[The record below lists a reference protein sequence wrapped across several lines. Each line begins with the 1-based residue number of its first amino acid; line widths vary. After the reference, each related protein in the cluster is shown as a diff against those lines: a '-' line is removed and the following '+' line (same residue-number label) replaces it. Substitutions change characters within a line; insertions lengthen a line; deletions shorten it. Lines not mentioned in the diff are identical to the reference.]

1 MTAPRMNDAELSRA
15 IVEAI
20 GDTAAPHVDTAKL
33 LEIYGPETGEAVA
46 AEVTALVREA
56 NAMPIEWGDMTLVQ
70 GVNDIMARFR
80 ALHPGLT
87 VDALRE
93 IGRCVGWNWR

>member
-1 MTAPRMNDAELSRA
+1 MDDSELSTA

-20 GDTAAPHVDTAKL
+20 GHTAMPHVDTERL
-33 LEIYGPETGEAVA
+33 LEIYGPGPAAQVA
-46 AEVTALVREA
+46 AEVLALVREA

-80 ALHPGLT
+80 KLHPGLT

>member
-1 MTAPRMNDAELSRA
+1 VHDSELSTA

-20 GDTAAPHVDTAKL
+20 GHTAV
-33 LEIYGPETGEAVA
+33 
-46 AEVTALVREA
+46 
-56 NAMPIEWGDMTLVQ
+56 PIEWGDMTLVQ

-80 ALHPGLT
+80 TLHPGLT

>member
-1 MTAPRMNDAELSRA
+1 MDDSELSTA

-20 GDTAAPHVDTAKL
+20 GDTAVPHVDKERL
-33 LEIYGPETGEAVA
+33 LAIYGPETGAKVA
-46 AEVTALVREA
+46 ADVLALVREA
-56 NAMPIEWGDMTLVQ
+56 NAMPIDWGDMTLVQ
-70 GVNDIMARFR
+70 GVNDIMSRFR
-80 ALHPGLT
+80 GLHPGLT

>member
-1 MTAPRMNDAELSRA
+1 MDDSELSRA
-15 IVEAI
+15 VVEAI
-20 GDTAAPHVDTAKL
+20 GHTAAPHVDKEKL
-33 LEIYGPETGEAVA
+33 LAIYGQEPGSRVA
-46 AEVTALVREA
+46 AEVLALVREA
-56 NAMPIEWGDMTLVQ
+56 SSMPIEWGDMTLAQ

-80 ALHPGLT
+80 TLHPGLT

>member
-1 MTAPRMNDAELSRA
+1 MNDSELSAA

-20 GDTAAPHVDTAKL
+20 GQTAIPHVDRERLIAIHGEESGAKL
-33 LEIYGPETGEAVA
+33 
-46 AEVTALVREA
+46 AEDVLALVRQA
-56 NAMPIEWGDMTLVQ
+56 NAMPIEWGDMRLVQ
-70 GVNDIMARFR
+70 GVNDIMSRFR
-80 ALHPGLT
+80 KLHPGLT

>member
-1 MTAPRMNDAELSRA
+1 MDDSELSTA
-15 IVEAI
+15 IVESI
-20 GDTAAPHVDTAKL
+20 GHTAVPHVDKERL
-33 LEIYGPETGEAVA
+33 LAIYGPEAGAGIGADVL
-46 AEVTALVREA
+46 ALVQQA

-80 ALHPGLT
+80 KLHPGLT

>member
-1 MTAPRMNDAELSRA
+1 MIDDTALSTA

-20 GDTAAPHVDTAKL
+20 GHTAAPHVDTARL
-33 LEIYGPETGEAVA
+33 VEIYGEAEGGRIA
-46 AEVTALVREA
+46 TEVLALVAEA
-56 NAMPIEWGDMTLVQ
+56 NKLPIEWGDKTLVQ
-70 GVNDIMARFR
+70 GVNDIMSRFR
-80 ALHPGLT
+80 KTHPGLS

>member
-1 MTAPRMNDAELSRA
+1 M
-15 IVEAI
+15 
-20 GDTAAPHVDTAKL
+20 PHVDEERPLA
-33 LEIYGPETGEAVA
+33 IDGPGPGGQV
-46 AEVTALVREA
+46 AEVVALVREA

-80 ALHPGLT
+80 KLHPGLT

>member
-1 MTAPRMNDAELSRA
+1 MDDSELSRA
-15 IVEAI
+15 VVEAI
-20 GDTAAPHVDTAKL
+20 GHTAMPHVDKARL
-33 LEIYGPETGEAVA
+33 LEIYGPGPGAQVV
-46 AEVTALVREA
+46 AEVVALVQEA

-80 ALHPGLT
+80 TLHPGLS

>member
-1 MTAPRMNDAELSRA
+1 MDDSELSRA
-15 IVEAI
+15 VVEAI
-20 GDTAAPHVDTAKL
+20 GHTAMPHVDKERL
-33 LEIYGPETGEAVA
+33 LEVYGPGRGAQVV
-46 AEVTALVREA
+46 AEVEALVREA

-80 ALHPGLT
+80 TLHPGLS

>member
-1 MTAPRMNDAELSRA
+1 MDDSELSTA

-20 GDTAAPHVDTAKL
+20 GHTAVPHVDEQKL
-33 LEIYGPETGEAVA
+33 LAIYGQGPGNEVA
-46 AEVTALVREA
+46 AQVLALVREA

-80 ALHPGLT
+80 KLHPGLT

>member
-1 MTAPRMNDAELSRA
+1 MDDSELSTA
-15 IVEAI
+15 IVESI
-20 GDTAAPHVDTAKL
+20 GHTAVPHVDKERL
-33 LEIYGPETGEAVA
+33 LAIYGPEAGAGIGADVL
-46 AEVTALVREA
+46 ALVRQA

-80 ALHPGLT
+80 KLHPGLT

>member
-1 MTAPRMNDAELSRA
+1 MTDPELSTA

-20 GDTAAPHVDTAKL
+20 GHTAVPHVDKGKL
-33 LEIYGPETGEAVA
+33 LSIYGQGPGSQVA
-46 AEVTALVREA
+46 AEVLALVQEA
-56 NAMPIEWGDMTLVQ
+56 NAIPIEWGDMTLVQ

-80 ALHPGLT
+80 TLHTGLS

>member
-1 MTAPRMNDAELSRA
+1 MDDSELSRA
-15 IVEAI
+15 VVEGI
-20 GDTAAPHVDTAKL
+20 GHTAVPHVDEAKL
-33 LEIYGPETGEAVA
+33 LSIYGQGPGAQVA
-46 AEVTALVREA
+46 AEVLALVREA

-80 ALHPGLT
+80 TLHPGLT

-93 IGRCVGWNWR
+93 IGRCVGWIWR

>member
-1 MTAPRMNDAELSRA
+1 MDDSEFSRA

-20 GDTAAPHVDTAKL
+20 GDTAMPHVDEQRL
-33 LEIYGPETGEAVA
+33 LDIYGPGPGRQVA
-46 AEVTALVREA
+46 AEVVALVREA

-70 GVNDIMARFR
+70 GVNDIMAPLRT
-80 ALHPGLT
+80 LHPGLT

-93 IGRCVGWNWR
+93 VGRCVGWNRR

>member
-1 MTAPRMNDAELSRA
+1 VDDSEFSRA
-15 IVEAI
+15 VVEAI
-20 GDTAAPHVDTAKL
+20 GHTAMPHVDDQRL
-33 LEIYGPETGEAVA
+33 LDIYGPGPGRQVA
-46 AEVTALVREA
+46 AE
-56 NAMPIEWGDMTLVQ
+56 

-80 ALHPGLT
+80 TLHPGLT

>member
-1 MTAPRMNDAELSRA
+1 MDDSELSMA

-20 GDTAAPHVDTAKL
+20 GRTTWTHVDKERL
-33 LEIYGPETGEAVA
+33 LGIYGQERGAQVA
-46 AEVTALVREA
+46 TEVLALVGEA

-70 GVNDIMARFR
+70 GVNDIMAQFR
-80 ALHPGLT
+80 TLHPGLT
-87 VDALRE
+87 EEALRE

>member
-1 MTAPRMNDAELSRA
+1 MNDAELSQA
-15 IVEAI
+15 IIEAI
-20 GDTAAPHVDTAKL
+20 GDTAAPHVDKAKL
-33 LEIYGPETGEAVA
+33 LEIYGPEAGDAVA
-46 AEVTALVREA
+46 DAVTALVREA

-80 ALHPGLT
+80 VLHPGLS
-87 VDALRE
+87 VEALRE

>member
-1 MTAPRMNDAELSRA
+1 MDGPELSTA
-15 IVEAI
+15 VVEAI
-20 GDTAAPHVDTAKL
+20 GHTAVPHVDEAKL
-33 LEIYGPETGEAVA
+33 LAIYGEETGSEVA
-46 AEVTALVREA
+46 AEVLALVREA

-80 ALHPGLT
+80 TRHPGLT

>member
-1 MTAPRMNDAELSRA
+1 MDDSEPSTA

-20 GDTAAPHVDTAKL
+20 GHTAVPHVDEARL
-33 LEIYGPETGEAVA
+33 VAIFGRETGAKVA
-46 AEVTALVREA
+46 ADVLALVQQA

-70 GVNDIMARFR
+70 GVNNIMARFR
-80 ALHPGLT
+80 ELHPGLT

>member
-1 MTAPRMNDAELSRA
+1 MYDSELSTA

-20 GDTAAPHVDTAKL
+20 SHTAVPHVDKEKL
-33 LEIYGPETGEAVA
+33 LSIYGPGVGSQ
-46 AEVTALVREA
+46 VTADVLALVREA

-80 ALHPGLT
+80 KLHPGLT

>member
-1 MTAPRMNDAELSRA
+1 
-15 IVEAI
+15 
-20 GDTAAPHVDTAKL
+20 
-33 LEIYGPETGEAVA
+33 
-46 AEVTALVREA
+46 
-56 NAMPIEWGDMTLVQ
+56 MPIEWGDMTLVQ

-80 ALHPGLT
+80 KLHPGLT